1 MDAIA
6 NLLFVV
12 AGSFLSGFA
21 GLVLDKL
28 SARRRHLLSGA
39 GALGFLLVVA
49 QVPFRGDAWGVLV
62 SGGYAAIA
70 GAHVTLQ
77 LAASRRE
84 LVARDVGTVAVWT
97 TASVGVMAGLLWWV
111 AVAG

>member
-28 SARRRHLLSGA
+28 TSWRRHLLSGA
-39 GALGFLLVVA
+39 GAVGFLLVVA
-49 QVPFRGDAWGVLV
+49 QVPFRGDAWGVLL
-62 SGGYAAIA
+62 SGGYAALA
-70 GAHVTLQ
+70 GAHVAIQ
-77 LAASRRE
+77 LASSRRQ
-84 LVARDVGTVAVWT
+84 LAARDVGMVAAWT
-97 TASVGVMAGLLWWV
+97 TASVGTMAGLLWWV